1 MKDVLSED
9 EVSLVEN
16 LTNVLEEYMAAV
28 ERKDERKMKLIVTK
42 FKKVYKDL
50 QYFYIDPEEL
60 DQLDPFEKAELEMQ
74 LDEEADEYLDMYKHQ
89 LANHY

>member
-28 ERKDERKMKLIVTK
+28 ERKDDRKMKLIVTK
-42 FKKVYKDL
+42 FKKAYKDL

-60 DQLDPFEKAELEMQ
+60 DQLDPFQKAVILTKMFTN
-74 LDEEADEYLDMYKHQ
+74 KF
-89 LANHY
+89 